1 MKKHFKIVLLALTIL
16 TMMFSVSCKKTE
28 EGAVATV
35 NGKAITEKEFT
46 ENYKVYER
54 MYKQQLGE
62 EALKKTDK
70 DGVSFKDKLK
80 ENILEKLIVDELI
93 NQEIDK
99 KKIKIGDDEVN
110 KMYEQTI
117 KDMGGKE
124 QYDQFLKQQNI
135 TDDFIKDSI
144 KKEYKQQKLEE
155 AFYKDNKISDEEIQ
169 KFYDENKDK
178 LVKYNLSHIMTDKEE
193 DAKKLHDKLDA
204 GEDFAELAK
213 KESTD
218 TYSAANGG
226 VMGEVQASSLPQE
239 FLNAVKSTEIG
250 SYSDVFKTDMGYHI
264 VKVDDKKDQLDD
276 LKAEIEQALKSQKFV
291 QYMKDLR
298 ANAEIKKMDLPE
310 IKEEEEKTDKDNKE
324 SKDAETKDESKDN
337 ETKED
342 NKDTESKDDSE
353 TEDKSDNK

>member
-1 MKKHFKIVLLALTIL
+1 MKKNFKIILFALTIMSIL
-16 TMMFSVSCKKTE
+16 FASSCKKAD

-99 KKIKIGDDEVN
+99 KKITIADEEVN
-110 KMYEQTI
+110 NLYEQTI

-135 TDDFIKDSI
+135 TDAFIKDSI
-144 KKEYKQQKLEE
+144 KKDYKQQKLEE
-155 AFYKDNKISDEEIQ
+155 SFYKDNKITDEEI
-169 KFYDENKDK
+169 KDYYDKNKAK
-178 LVKYNLSHIMTDKEE
+178 LIKYSLSQIMADNEE
-193 DAKKLHDKLDA
+193 DAKKLYDRLEA

-213 KESTD
+213 KESSD
-218 TYSAANGG
+218 TYSASNGG
-226 VMGEVQASSLPQE
+226 KMGEVQASSMPEE
-239 FLNAVKSTEIG
+239 FLNAVSSTEIG
-250 SYSDVFKTDMGYHI
+250 SYSKVFKSEMGYHI
-264 VKVDDKKDQLDD
+264 VKVEDKKDQLDD
-276 LKAEIEQALKSQKFV
+276 LKTEIEQTLKSQKFV
-291 QYMKDLR
+291 EYMKELR
-298 ANAEIKKMDLPE
+298 ANADVKKMDLPE
-310 IKEEEEKTDKDNKE
+310 IKEEDDVKTN
-324 SKDAETKDESKDN
+324 
-337 ETKED
+337 ED
-342 NKDTESKDDSE
+342 NKDADNKDDSKDTETKDDSE
-353 TEDKSDNK
+353 AEDKSDNK